1 MFKSSSSLSIKQL
14 WLLGGLKTPKNVQ
27 GFNGSFASAQRY
39 KASALNLAEKLDE
52 TKANN
57 LDSTFIPTATTTT
70 PAPSTTTTS
79 NNVSLSS
86 ATEPS
91 LDLRKKFGHTGKLL
105 QDKIKTEVCIP
116 HTHIYIFCILT
127 LTFYFTF
134 SFTKICCYQVN
145 V

>member
-52 TKANN
+52 TKPNN
-57 LDSTFIPTATTTT
+57 LESTFIPTATTAT
-70 PAPSTTTTS
+70 PPSTTTTS

-105 QDKIKTEVCIP
+105 QDKIKTEVCTP
-116 HTHIYIFCILT
+116 HTHTYT
-127 LTFYFTF
+127 
-134 SFTKICCYQVN
+134 SFVS
-145 V
+145 

>member
-79 NNVSLSS
+79 NNVSLTS

-105 QDKIKTEVCIP
+105 QDKIKTEVCTP
-116 HTHIYIFCILT
+116 HTHIHILYLNFNLFFYIF
-127 LTFYFTF
+127 FY
-134 SFTKICCYQVN
+134 
-145 V
+145 

>member
-14 WLLGGLKTPKNVQ
+14 LLLGGLKTPKNVQ

-57 LDSTFIPTATTTT
+57 LESTFIPTATTT
-70 PAPSTTTTS
+70 PPPSTTTTS

-105 QDKIKTEVCIP
+105 QDKIKTEVCTP
-116 HTHIYIFCILT
+116 HTRTHRHLI
-127 LTFYFTF
+127 
-134 SFTKICCYQVN
+134 IC
-145 V
+145 

>member
-105 QDKIKTEVCIP
+105 QDKIKTEVCTA
-116 HTHIYIFCILT
+116 HTHIHLLYLNFNLFFYIF
-127 LTFYFTF
+127 FY
-134 SFTKICCYQVN
+134 
-145 V
+145 